1 MSRPIAA
8 ALLAAIALACGP
20 VTVTDPDHASV
31 ESAIR
36 LSLPVDASNMMLTTN
51 QGLDPIAYTRFH
63 TADGEA
69 WAASQG
75 FPTRTAGVGHFIM
88 SGPPWWQP
96 PTGHTATVGE
106 GSISR
111 GGIYIN
117 VQHGEPLDTVWVL
130 FTGR

>member
-8 ALLAAIALACGP
+8 ALLLATALACGP
-20 VTVTDPDHASV
+20 VTTTNPDRTRV

-36 LSLPVDASNMMLTTN
+36 LALPADASDMMLTTD

-63 TADGEA
+63 TAYGES

-75 FPTRTAGVGHFIM
+75 FPTQRAGVGHFIM

-96 PTGHTATVGE
+96 PTGSSATIGE

-117 VQHGEPLDTVWVL
+117 VEHGDPLDTVWVL